1 MKKNLVQSK
10 LFFQHKKFGENDRA
24 NSEESYQWLWQSR
37 KQVVGKN
44 VILNLRK
51 HRGTVQKEAVELWT
65 AKSKNDQD
73 KNWITMFSSS

>member
-1 MKKNLVQSK
+1 MIEPIVKNPISDFDKVTNK
-10 LFFQHKKFGENDRA
+10 LGE
-24 NSEESYQWLWQSR
+24 
-37 KQVVGKN
+37 N